1 VSHLQPRLPLFNS
14 KQEIGKIAKPVQG
27 LHVLFALALTA
38 PVAAQETGAVSTPAA
53 SDPIEAITVTGSRL
67 ARTGYETPTPVT
79 VIGDADIRS
88 SGQPNIADFVNELP
102 SVSGS
107 TAPST

>member
-1 VSHLQPRLPLFNS
+1 MFKLDH
-14 KQEIGKIAKPVQG
+14 EIGKILKPVQG
-27 LHVLFALALTA
+27 LHVLFALAVTT
-38 PVAAQETGAVSTPAA
+38 PVIAQESPTASSIQQGA
-53 SDPIEAITVTGSRL
+53 PIEAVTVTGSRL

-79 VIGDADIRS
+79 VIGEADLAS

-107 TAPST
+107 TDRKSVV